1 NPGTADGDLRA
12 NPDPLRFFGRCPFEE
27 LVRGPGSS
35 RHLADRRAD
44 PPLAVI
50 EEFVDRLPM
59 PRDADSLNE
68 FDEPAR
74 PELVGGNLRSEIS
87 ETRHRIPRLAAESLK
102 NVPPHASSVLQLFRS
117 QAPVFA

>member
-1 NPGTADGDLRA
+1 PETSYRAPRA
-12 NPDPLRFFGRCPFEE
+12 NPDPLRFFERCPIEE
-27 LVRGPGSS
+27 PARGTGSS
-35 RHLADRRAD
+35 TQLADRRAD

-59 PRDADSLNE
+59 PRDADSLDE

-87 ETRHRIPRLAAESLK
+87 ESLQRIRRPPAESLK
-102 NVPPHASSVLQLFRS
+102 NVPPLASSVHHLLRL
-117 QAPVFA
+117 